1 MEFAVV
7 IFSITD
13 LLTYLLELPAGRG
26 RPCLWLFFVRAE
38 WLGTVRTLLTNPKA
52 FQTQANQHV
61 NFRNFGFV
69 GAVWPKF
76 SGNRFVTLQVLISW
90 ETSYLTNK
98 KIPSRSDA
106 QIFPFLD
113 FRAVIFVLWLWLSVT
128 CWFFLTGDSLWKPA
142 KAGIIILVNWKTK
155 CFLVIE
161 INNIINHKLW

>member
-1 MEFAVV
+1 MRLK
-7 IFSITD
+7 SIPPVT
-13 LLTYLLELPAGRG
+13 LAYLTTLLELPAGRG
-26 RPCLWLFFVRAE
+26 RPCLWLFSVRAE
-38 WLGTVRTLLTNPKA
+38 WFGTVRTLLTNPKA
-52 FQTQANQHV
+52 FQFQIQANQHV

-76 SGNRFVTLQVLISW
+76 SKISANRIVTSRVLISW

-113 FRAVIFVLWLWLSVT
+113 FRAVIFVIITYYLSVT

-142 KAGIIILVNWKTK
+142 KAGTNLQN
-155 CFLVIE
+155 
-161 INNIINHKLW
+161 

>member
-1 MEFAVV
+1 MLV
-7 IFSITD
+7 
-13 LLTYLLELPAGRG
+13 LELPAGRG

-38 WLGTVRTLLTNPKA
+38 WFGTVRTLLTNPKA

-69 GAVWPKF
+69 GAVWHKF
-76 SGNRFVTLQVLISW
+76 SKFSANRFVMSQVLISW

-113 FRAVIFVLWLWLSVT
+113 FRAVIFVITDYYYYYWLLSVT

-142 KAGIIILVNWKTK
+142 KAGIKLNYLVGS
-155 CFLVIE
+155 
-161 INNIINHKLW
+161 